1 MILKS
6 RLIFLQKRQAD
17 VLPNVLMGQ
26 DLQEEIK
33 CDYKYQLI
41 KGPFANTGQ
50 KQFIEMFLY
59 NDSSDMDYYLYR

>member
-1 MILKS
+1 MDSIDDFESILIDTEIMILKS
-6 RLIFLQKRQAD
+6 RLIFLQKRLAD

-50 KQFIEMFLY
+50 K
-59 NDSSDMDYYLYR
+59 